1 VDNADTFSV
10 DRNSENQTPGQTIGH
25 GQDMYIPAE
34 FENSVKVEDTIT
46 KDKLEKDQKGK

>member
-1 VDNADTFSV
+1 MDNADTFSV
-10 DRNSENQTPGQTIGH
+10 GRNSENQTPGQTIGH

-34 FENSVKVEDTIT
+34 FENSVKDEDTIT